1 MTKVL
6 IDGYFLQKPY
16 GFGRYIYELCRAL
29 GLFSSGID
37 FIVAVPSRIDP
48 RTLPQHSSIQWHSVP
63 DANFIIWE
71 QFTMPRLARALRCE
85 LIHFPYNTKA
95 LRTRDVPTV
104 VTVHD
109 LMFLDEHKPLRRPKD
124 FIASRY
130 SKFVF
135 RNGTAQLKRH
145 RGDAVIA
152 VSNTTRVALEASAI
166 EATTVFNT
174 VDGFVADFML
184 ETKPQASRPYFF
196 HRGGFAEHRNT
207 GRVIEAFKLARH
219 RMGDTVLKI
228 VGAPGGAEMWNTQ
241 NDNSVQFLPRIS
253 DSELASVYQGCVAV
267 VATSLLEGFG
277 LPVIEGFGF
286 GAPVITS
293 TVNPLA
299 EVAGGAALLVSPT
312 SASEI
317 ADAMVSLRQN
327 EPLRQDLIARGDVR
341 KQLFSSAQMAD
352 GMMTVYRMALT
363 ATPA

>member
-1 MTKVL
+1 MTTVL

-16 GFGRYIYELCRAL
+16 GFGRYIYELCRAI
-29 GLFSSGID
+29 GLLTSGLD
-37 FIVAVPSRIDP
+37 FIVAVPGRIDP
-48 RTLPQHSSIQWHSVP
+48 ATLPQYPSIQWHPVA

-71 QFTMPRLARALRCE
+71 QFTVPRLARALRCE

-95 LRTRDVPTV
+95 LRTGDIPTV

-130 SKFVF
+130 SKFIF
-135 RNGTAQLKRH
+135 RNGTAQIKRD
-145 RGDAVIA
+145 RGDTVIA
-152 VSNTTRVALEASAI
+152 VSNTTCLALKALAI
-166 EATTVFNT
+166 EASTVFNT
-174 VDGFVADFML
+174 VDGFVTDSKC

-219 RMGDTVLKI
+219 RMDDTELRI
-228 VGAPGGAEMWNTQ
+228 VGAPGGAETWNTQ
-241 NDNSVQFLPRIS
+241 NDETITFLPRIS
-253 DSELASVYQGCVAV
+253 DGELASVYQGCVAV
-267 VATSLLEGFG
+267 VATSLFEGFG

-293 TVNPLA
+293 TVDPLA
-299 EVAGGAALLVSPT
+299 EVAGDAALLVSPT
-312 SASEI
+312 STADI

-327 EPLRQDLIARGDVR
+327 ETLRQELIARGEIR

-352 GMMTVYRMALT
+352 GMMTAYRRAL
-363 ATPA
+363 AASG